1 MSYAAVAS
9 QKPVRLPAGQ
19 TTDWPWQPLADC
31 GNGNPFFYHQV
42 QDDFDSSLTTS
53 IWTQNKTGNGTVAHT
68 AGDGG
73 LALFTTNSSTPLAT
87 DYCAIQLPAA
97 SFSFTQPKKL
107 FFLARLQVSDAVN
120 AAFVAGLMDSQA
132 NPFVSPT
139 DGLYFLKA
147 SGSSSNLIL
156 RSMIGS
162 VSTDLAIPTSAYA
175 LVNNTNIDLGW
186 YVDRN
191 GGVHAFV
198 GAQLVGF
205 IPQSGSGAANP
216 ARGPAAASTPTLTA
230 ANLNVTLGVLS
241 GTASSKTMTADF
253 VTAQKER

>member
-1 MSYAAVAS
+1 MVSVAS
-9 QKPVRLPAGQ
+9 QPPVRLPAGQ

-31 GNGNPFFYHQV
+31 GNGNPFFYHGV

-73 LALFTTNSSTPLAT
+73 LALFTTNTSTPAGT
-87 DYCAIQLPAA
+87 DYVDIQLPAA
-97 SFSFTQPKKL
+97 SFTFTQPKKS
-107 FFLARLQVSDAVN
+107 FFLARLQVSDVVN
-120 AAFVAGLMDSQA
+120 AAFIAGLVDTQA

-147 SGSSSNLIL
+147 SGASNNLIL
-156 RSMIGS
+156 RSMVGS
-162 VSTDLAIPTSAYA
+162 ANTDLAIPTSAYS

-186 YVDRN
+186 YVDRK
-191 GGVHAFV
+191 GTVHAFV
-198 GAQLVGF
+198 GNQLVGF
-205 IPQSGSGAANP
+205 IPQSGSGTLTPPSRGACAAF
-216 ARGPAAASTPTLTA
+216 TPTLTT